1 MWLNFFFFLTLPSW
15 KTQDVSFN
23 SFSIC
28 LLWVF
33 VVFNLERG
41 VFNGHKLWFSAK
53 LCQLALFTSLLA
65 A

>member
-1 MWLNFFFFLTLPSW
+1 M
-15 KTQDVSFN
+15 
-23 SFSIC
+23 C
-28 LLWVF
+28 LLILSVFVYFGFF

-41 VFNGHKLWFSAK
+41 VFNRHKLWFSAK

>member
-1 MWLNFFFFLTLPSW
+1 MWPSW
-15 KTQDVSFN
+15 KIQDVSFN